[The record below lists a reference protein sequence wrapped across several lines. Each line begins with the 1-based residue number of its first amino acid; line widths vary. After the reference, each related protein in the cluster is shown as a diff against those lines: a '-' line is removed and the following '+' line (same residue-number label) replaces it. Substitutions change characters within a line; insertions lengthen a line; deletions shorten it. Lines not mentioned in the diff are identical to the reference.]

1 MSLVAPVLVSSL
13 RAIFTGPPM
22 RDVSTGI
29 AEGRLRVDETMAP
42 AIASLIGST
51 VSSMWMVLE
60 GHQTWREAG
69 SSTTELLLRALGI
82 DPDEARAISTA
93 ALPAI

>member
-42 AIASLIGST
+42 AIASLIGS
-51 VSSMWMVLE
+51 MWMVLE